1 MKPTLLLLLL
11 LPLTTLG
18 QPCFSNNPNNIQTTF
33 GFDFGFP
40 PECDY
45 PLDFMGDPMPC
56 HGAFNRR
63 PQFVAFTTPDT
74 TWTFT
79 LNTLDAPIDA
89 LVWSIW
95 DGCPLT
101 GGELVASVECGGW
114 DCIEWFPIG
123 FEATITLPA
132 GEYWFW
138 PGLYSDGETCVG
150 GVVQGVMQ
158 MGGECEVEP
167 EPEPLPCPQ
176 ITVDYDGQTVTYCD
190 GMVSTPIVTGIPCT
204 PAENYA
210 TVAFTVSETPY
221 PIHLWSDY
229 NYVPFPNSPTNIPF
243 IGILDACDGELIYT
257 SIGGAC
263 SVGSDIGAPASGQEY
278 TLNLNLPVG
287 DYIAVIGFWAA
298 EGNPYELEG
307 CIEYTFGQIGF
318 LNGAEPEQEQGGGGY
333 VEPSVEYVPRYTK
346 VVIEGRGVFIRD
358 GWTGELFD
366 VITRRK
372 AQNEHA

>member
-1 MKPTLLLLLL
+1 MKPLLLLLM

-18 QPCFSNNPNNIQTTF
+18 QPCLSNDATNIQTYF
-33 GFDFGFP
+33 GFGLGFP
-40 PECDY
+40 SECDY
-45 PLDFMGDPMPC
+45 PLSFMDDPLPC

-63 PQFVAFTTPDT
+63 LSFIAFTTPDT

-79 LNTLDAPIDA
+79 LSTVNAPIDA

-114 DCIEWFPIG
+114 DCIEWSPIG

-176 ITVDYDGQTVTYCD
+176 ITVEYNGQTVTYCD
-190 GMVSTPIVTGIPCT
+190 GMVSPPIVTGIPCT

-221 PIHLWSDY
+221 PIHLWSDH
-229 NYVPFPNSPTNIPF
+229 NYVAFPDSPTNVPK
-243 IGILDACDGELIYT
+243 IGIFDACDGELIYYT
-257 SIGGAC
+257 GSFAC
-263 SVGSDIGAPASGQEY
+263 YVGSDIGAPAPSAQEY
-278 TLNLNLPVG
+278 TLNLNLPLG

-307 CIEYTFGQIGF
+307 CIEYTFGAIGF

-333 VEPSVEYVPRYTK
+333 VAPSAEYVPRYTK

-358 GWTGELFD
+358 GHTGLLYDLRTKRVVE
-366 VITRRK
+366 
-372 AQNEHA
+372 